1 MKFGT
6 MMLAA
11 GALALAIPA
20 GASVAS
26 ADGHMVKGPKVSWKL
41 SLWGK
46 RRAFTEGM
54 EYVSEQLDKK
64 TGGKKENCTRNRQF
78 PEQDQILGPAG
89 ERSKCRTAYN
99 QANRRQCTAEPN
111 PGGKVPLLHLNLQVI
126 GGQPIIYSCEK

>member
-1 MKFGT
+1 

-54 EYVSEQLDKK
+54 EYVSEQVSKK
-64 TGGKKENCTRNRQF
+64 TGGNFTIRPVLRRAAFQIQRKTLMASALALSRPPHSALHTTR
-78 PEQDQILGPAG
+78 A
-89 ERSKCRTAYN
+89 KT
-99 QANRRQCTAEPN
+99 
-111 PGGKVPLLHLNLQVI
+111 HL
-126 GGQPIIYSCEK
+126 